1 MSTQLE
7 LARWAHALHI
17 DDAPAAL
24 RERLRLQAASIL
36 GAAAAGLGGDDIA
49 PILVAARAMGSGS
62 LRVAPGLRG
71 LTLDGA
77 LFAGAALSAS
87 QEYDDWMLCGHT
99 GHSAV
104 WAAWLGAADLGLGWN
119 EALRAQLAA
128 NEVLARLG
136 GLCLAGSQGGK
147 TLAFLHSVGGALVAG
162 LLRGHSPEQLAAG
175 MGLALSQ
182 ARHLDQDLFK
192 SGGRLLR
199 SARPLVE
206 GWHLA
211 DLVEAGM
218 TGPLDLLDG
227 DSDFLATFAAGS
239 PARGWLTGLPSESPS
254 DSAWLTWSLAI
265 KCAPGGATLGTA
277 VEALQQVLAE
287 VAAERGEPLQPSEI
301 LRVDVDSG
309 ALTTAMERLL
319 GSPGRNHPEAAR
331 LSVRRALAALILDGR
346 FETAHL
352 SAHWSG
358 EHEAEIAQLSGR
370 IRLHH
375 DWRLTLDTWNG
386 LRAVGLDGLLGE
398 VGAGPLLAAAGRA
411 GGLEAGLS
419 LTELPLALASE
430 RLQGVQADELPALL
444 GRGLSKLTDLAAKR
458 FERMLPASL
467 APVRTSAPAAS
478 RYDLSAHPLSEVAIP
493 LPSRVR
499 VLLMGGHVHQAAVE
513 IPRGAP
519 GRELHETRSAVR
531 AKLLDSLRQAAPD
544 DMAAHKEL
552 VDGLLGAGNSTD
564 PHRHRLPGPGP
575 RTVLGA

>member
-1 MSTQLE
+1 MSSQLE
-7 LARWAHALHI
+7 LARWAHALRI
-17 DDAPAAL
+17 DDAPDDL
-24 RERLRLQAASIL
+24 RARLRLQAASIL
-36 GAAAAGLGGDDIA
+36 GAAAAALGGADIA
-49 PILVAARAMGSGS
+49 PVLSVARAMGTGS
-62 LRVAPGLRG
+62 LRVAPGLDG

-104 WAAWLGAADLGLGWN
+104 WAAWLGAADLGLDWS

-136 GLCLAGSQGGK
+136 GLCLAGSQSGK
-147 TLAFLHSVGGALVAG
+147 NLAFLHSVGGALVAG
-162 LLRGHSPEQLAAG
+162 LLRGHSPEQIAAG

-218 TGPLDLLDG
+218 TGPMDLLDG
-227 DSDFLATFAAGS
+227 DSEFLATFAAGR
-239 PARGWLTGLPSESPS
+239 PARGWLTGLPHEKPAE
-254 DSAWLTWSLAI
+254 SAWLTWSLAI
-265 KCAPGGATLGTA
+265 KCSPGGATLGTA
-277 VEALQQVLAE
+277 VEALEQILSE
-287 VAAERGEPLQPSEI
+287 IAAERGEPLQPSEI
-301 LRVDVDSG
+301 LRVDIESG

-319 GSPGRNHPEAAR
+319 GSPGSNHQDTAR
-331 LSVRRALAALILDGR
+331 RSVRRALAAVIVEGR
-346 FETAHL
+346 FEARHL
-352 SAHWSG
+352 GGQWLSD
-358 EHEAEIAQLSGR
+358 HEEEITQLTERVR
-370 IRLHH
+370 IHH
-375 DWRLTLDTWNG
+375 DWRLTMSTWNG
-386 LRAVGLDGLLGE
+386 LRAVGLDSLLGE

-444 GRGLSKLTDLAAKR
+444 SRGLSKLTDLAAKG
-458 FERMLPASL
+458 FERMLPPSV
-467 APVRTSAPAAS
+467 APLRTNDSTSS
-478 RYDLSAHPLSEVAIP
+478 RYDLTDHPLSEVAIP

-499 VLLMGGHVHQAAVE
+499 VLLMGGHVHQAAIE

-519 GRELHETRSAVR
+519 GRDILETRRATR
-531 AKLLDSLRQAAPD
+531 AKLLDSLNVAAPD
-544 DMAAHKEL
+544 DTDAHKLL
-552 VDGLLGAGNSTD
+552 VDGLLGAGSSRA
-564 PHRHRLPGPGP
+564 PQRYPLPGHGP
-575 RTVLGA
+575 SAVLGA